1 MGMSGTR
8 VKVGQVPVDSG
19 QVFVVDPCY
28 VLDGDV
34 EFEGNDD
41 GQYTVSSDNP
51 YSRAC
56 AASMS
61 EAQAGPFRANATTH
75 TPLGK
80 PIDLNAMPD
89 AVCTST
95 GWGDGVY
102 PVYVEYDSDGRVA
115 RLIEREDV
123 LNRGPRQNLVGN
135 VTHTDLHDGAVIG
148 TDPGLFFRAGL

>member
-1 MGMSGTR
+1 MGVIGKREEGTR
-8 VKVGQVPVDSG
+8 VKVGEVPVDSG

-34 EFEGNDD
+34 AFEDD
-41 GQYTVSSDNP
+41 KVVTDNP

-56 AASMS
+56 AASCS
-61 EAQAGPFRANATTH
+61 DANAGPFRASAVTH

-95 GWGDGVY
+95 GWGDGLY
-102 PVYVEYDSDGRVA
+102 PVYIEYGDDGRVA
-115 RLIEREDV
+115 RLIVEFMENDKEWWEEEGFDSEYEAVDHYEDEMKA
-123 LNRGPRQNLVGN
+123 R
-135 VTHTDLHDGAVIG
+135 DDE
-148 TDPGLFFRAGL
+148 